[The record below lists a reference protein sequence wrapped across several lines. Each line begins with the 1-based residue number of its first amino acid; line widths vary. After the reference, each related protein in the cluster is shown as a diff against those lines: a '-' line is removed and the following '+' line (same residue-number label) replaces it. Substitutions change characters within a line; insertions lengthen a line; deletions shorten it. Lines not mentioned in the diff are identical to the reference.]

1 MIRNQD
7 IRKDGESTGCG
18 FAGNNREEFL
28 VSGPRSGNSKAKMP
42 MRTTGGNWQTSARY
56 YPPRRWRLPDSL
68 RNVFRIGFGR
78 IGTTPAACPP
88 AVLVYVANL
97 LLMSRLTSRRFR
109 IGFWHGPARW
119 EASPGN
125 RWIWSIL
132 VGSSYIRFPS
142 CQTPRRSACRELGKL
157 NSKMTGYSYKNS
169 RRRDRRNF

>member
-78 IGTTPAACPP
+78 IGVSLSGGRRIAPLERSDESEKGN
-88 AVLVYVANL
+88 VFGSL
-97 LLMSRLTSRRFR
+97 LLRNS
-109 IGFWHGPARW
+109 
-119 EASPGN
+119 ASKQSG
-125 RWIWSIL
+125 
-132 VGSSYIRFPS
+132 
-142 CQTPRRSACRELGKL
+142 RSFGGISE
-157 NSKMTGYSYKNS
+157 TI
-169 RRRDRRNF
+169 